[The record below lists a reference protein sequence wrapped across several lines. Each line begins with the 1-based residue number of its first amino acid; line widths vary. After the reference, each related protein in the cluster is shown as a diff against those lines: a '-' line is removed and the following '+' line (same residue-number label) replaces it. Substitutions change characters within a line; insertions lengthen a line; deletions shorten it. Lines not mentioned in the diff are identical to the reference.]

1 MDVEDIDVDTLGRV
15 PSHES
20 KSLRSQAVSARSVG
34 ASRPLDTLK
43 VDPAVVGERVQ
54 AAAKRHTPGSGSP
67 LWVVVGLVDG
77 RMVVEVLLDM
87 DEVVA
92 QLREFAADLF
102 GIVGLIARDVVALQ
116 YLRET
121 SYVVGQGSELSIRWC
136 TESNICRRECDRQEC
151 VLHVW
156 VMLLARRS

>member
-1 MDVEDIDVDTLGRV
+1 MDIEDIDVDTLGRV

-54 AAAKRHTPGSGSP
+54 AATKRHTTRRGSSLG
-67 LWVVVGLVDG
+67 VIVGRVDG

-92 QLREFAADLF
+92 QLREFAADLP
-102 GIVGLIARDVVALQ
+102 GIVGLVARYVVAL
-116 YLRET
+116 
-121 SYVVGQGSELSIRWC
+121 
-136 TESNICRRECDRQEC
+136 
-151 VLHVW
+151 
-156 VMLLARRS
+156 